1 MLPDAN
7 EMKKIAAKK
16 QYDEAEV
23 RRALAEEYVN
33 SEEVATYIE
42 ARASEGYFTA
52 TLTVPSDYRGAIIEI
67 CKVFRD
73 AKYTVQK
80 NNDYVIIVEWR

>member
-16 QYDEAEV
+16 QYDEAEA

-33 SEEVATYIE
+33 SEEVAAAIE
-42 ARASEGYFTA
+42 ARAAAGYFMT
-52 TLTVPSDYRGAIIEI
+52 TFTIPSEYREAIVEI

-73 AKYTVQK
+73 ANYTVQK

>member
-16 QYDEAEV
+16 QYDDAEA
-23 RRALAEEYVN
+23 RLALAEEYVN
-33 SEEVATYIE
+33 SEEVTAAIE
-42 ARASEGYFTA
+42 ARAAEGYFTA
-52 TLTVPSDYRGAIIEI
+52 TFSIPSEYRDAIIEI

-73 AKYTVQK
+73 ARYSIQK
-80 NNDYVIIVEWR
+80 NNDYVIIVDWR